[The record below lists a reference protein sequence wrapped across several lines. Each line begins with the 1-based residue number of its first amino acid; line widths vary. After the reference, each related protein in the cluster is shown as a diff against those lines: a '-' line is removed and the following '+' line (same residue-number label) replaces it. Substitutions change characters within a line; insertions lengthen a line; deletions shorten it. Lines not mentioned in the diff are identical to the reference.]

1 MDEAHLCV
9 FFVHRG
15 VIMKDY
21 SNILIIKMSS
31 LGDVIHAL
39 PTLYALRQN
48 LPHAKITW
56 AIHEQFASLLPGTP
70 WVDEVIII
78 DKKQLKSPSYLWNL
92 RKELHSRHFDMTLDL
107 QCIAK
112 SAIVSLLS
120 GSPEKYGYWELRE
133 GSQLVNKALVG
144 AHKYDHVIERY
155 LDTVR
160 ALGGEVDGVEFPMPH
175 DHAAEGKI
183 RNRLS
188 ELGVTDDYVVV
199 VPGARWI
206 VKEWPLLNFGELC
219 IRLCESGKKVVIA
232 GSPDDSEK
240 GQFIE
245 NYVKSDNLINL
256 VGQTTMAEL
265 IELIRHCH
273 IFISADTGPLHIA
286 NALKKPLI
294 ALFGT
299 TSPHR
304 TGPYGGSHVHLI
316 ISPTSK
322 ATPEQPLVD
331 DPDCM
336 AQIPVDAVWDV
347 YSEMLRKD
355 L

>member
-1 MDEAHLCV
+1 
-9 FFVHRG
+9 
-15 VIMKDY
+15 
-21 SNILIIKMSS
+21 
-31 LGDVIHAL
+31 
-39 PTLYALRQN
+39 
-48 LPHAKITW
+48 
-56 AIHEQFASLLPGTP
+56 
-70 WVDEVIII
+70 
-78 DKKQLKSPSYLWNL
+78 
-92 RKELHSRHFDMTLDL
+92 
-107 QCIAK
+107 
-112 SAIVSLLS
+112 
-120 GSPEKYGYWELRE
+120 
-133 GSQLVNKALVG
+133 
-144 AHKYDHVIERY
+144 
-155 LDTVR
+155 
-160 ALGGEVDGVEFPMPH
+160 MPH

-256 VGQTTMAEL
+256 VGQTNMAEL

-331 DPDCM
+331 DPHCM

>member
-1 MDEAHLCV
+1 
-9 FFVHRG
+9 
-15 VIMKDY
+15 MKDY
-21 SNILIIKMSS
+21 KNILIIKMSS

-39 PTLYALRQN
+39 PTLYAVRKN
-48 LPHAKITW
+48 WPNAHITW
-56 AIHEQFASLLPGTP
+56 AIHEQFASLLPGKP
-70 WVDEVIII
+70 WVDDVIII
-78 DKKQLKSPSYLWNL
+78 DKKQLKKPAYLWQL
-92 RKELHSRHFDMTLDL
+92 RKDLHSRHFDMTLDL

-120 GSPEKYGYWELRE
+120 GAPEKYGYWELRE
-133 GSQLVNKALVG
+133 GSNLVNKALVG
-144 AHKYDHVIERY
+144 DHKYDHVIERY

-160 ALGGEVDGVEFPMPH
+160 ALGGYVDSIEFPMPAYV
-175 DHAAEGKI
+175 D
-183 RNRLS
+183 S
-188 ELGVTDDYVVV
+188 EKSIKHKLACHGVDEDYVVV

-232 GSPDDSEK
+232 
-240 GQFIE
+240 
-245 NYVKSDNLINL
+245 
-256 VGQTTMAEL
+256 
-265 IELIRHCH
+265 LIRHCE

-286 NALKKPLI
+286 NALKRPLI

-299 TSPHR
+299 TSPKR

-336 AQIPVDAVWDV
+336 AQIPVDPVWSV
-347 YSEMLRKD
+347 YEQVLGKE